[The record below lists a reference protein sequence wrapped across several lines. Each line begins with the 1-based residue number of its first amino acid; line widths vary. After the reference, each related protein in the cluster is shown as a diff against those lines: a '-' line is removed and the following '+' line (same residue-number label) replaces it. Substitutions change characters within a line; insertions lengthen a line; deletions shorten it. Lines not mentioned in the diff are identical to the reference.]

1 MRQNRVIETAEKI
14 QLSNLCCTGLYHFG
28 SASLF
33 YEAYKGFLENQK
45 VQPTYKEHF
54 IAPIYNQLI
63 ARNLDIRFTT
73 IDREQV
79 IFCGV
84 PSEYLDFL
92 AS

>member
-1 MRQNRVIETAEKI
+1 M
-14 QLSNLCCTGLYHFG
+14 
-28 SASLF
+28 
-33 YEAYKGFLENQK
+33 GFLEHQNTEPK
-45 VQPTYKEHF
+45 YKEHF

-73 IDREQV
+73 IDRKEV

-92 AS
+92 ES